1 MLRCMISPVIPSPVG
16 LRGTVLLFFL
26 FSVVS
31 NGWGAD
37 WPQYRGL
44 NHDGSSTESIRTN
57 WTQKPPTVVWKKT
70 ITPAWSSITVAG
82 GRAFT
87 QGNRRLLNVSSEFC
101 IALNVDTGAELW
113 ATLLD
118 DAYYPDGGT
127 GSTDGPRSTPS
138 VDGDYVY
145 VFTSY
150 LRLFCLRANTGA
162 VVWSRDFISEFP
174 GTSVIPWQNSASP
187 LIVGDL
193 IFVNSNV
200 ANQTLMAVRKSDGVT
215 VWKGQTDTMTHAT
228 PVYATIAGS
237 PQVVFQT
244 LKGLVGV
251 TPTTGAVLW
260 RYSFAPSS
268 TSTASTPIIA
278 DDYVYG
284 SCAYAK
290 GAWTARV
297 TKSGSTFS
305 AVQANYT
312 GANSAYQ
319 NHWATPVHHEGFV
332 YGIVERSS
340 HSLACFSFV
349 GRTNRWTTSTVGSG
363 SPGFASLIKVGG
375 KLVVLRESG
384 ELVLIEPNPA
394 AYTEIAR
401 YQALTGT
408 SWNHPTFSNGR
419 IYARSNNQIV
429 ALDVA
434 APLAPLPVL
443 KLNVAFLPTK
453 AQLRLEVAAQNGLPL
468 DSDASGRIELTSS
481 TAVTGTN
488 QWTPL
493 TALFTLINGKFQTDV
508 PLLLAATNQFLRM
521 RERTNLP

>member
-1 MLRCMISPVIPSPVG
+1 MISLVIPFFFR
-16 LRGTVLLFFL
+16 LKGTVLVLVL
-26 FSVVS
+26 FSVVM

-44 NHDGSSTESIRTN
+44 NHDGSSSESMRTN
-57 WTQKPPTVVWKKT
+57 WSQKPPTVVWKNT
-70 ITPAWSSITVAG
+70 ISPAWSSITVSG

-101 IALNVDTGAELW
+101 IALNIETGAELW

-150 LRLFCLRANTGA
+150 LRLFCLRAIDGT
-162 VVWSRDFISEFP
+162 VVWSRDFIKEFP
-174 GTSVIPWQNSASP
+174 LTKVIPWQNAASP
-187 LIVGDL
+187 LVVGDL
-193 IFVNSNV
+193 IYLNSNV

-244 LKGLVGV
+244 LKGLVGIA
-251 TPTTGAVLW
+251 PTTGVLLW
-260 RYSFAPSS
+260 RYSFTPSS
-268 TSTASTPIIA
+268 TSTASTPIVA
-278 DDYVYG
+278 DDYIYG

-305 AVQANYT
+305 AGQLNYT

-319 NHWATPVHHEGFV
+319 NHWATPVHHGGYI
-332 YGIVERSS
+332 YGIVEHSS
-340 HSLACFSFV
+340 HSLACFSLV
-349 GRTNRWTTSTVGSG
+349 GRTNRWTSSTVGSG
-363 SPGFASLIKVGG
+363 SPGYASLIKVGG
-375 KLVVLRESG
+375 KLLVLRESG
-384 ELVLIEPNPA
+384 ELVLIESNPV

-408 SWNHPTFSNGR
+408 SWNHPILSNGR
-419 IYARSNNQIV
+419 IYARSNTQIV

-434 APLAPLPVL
+434 AVLAPLPAL
-443 KLNVAFLPTK
+443 KLNVALLSNQT
-453 AQLRLEVAAQNGLPL
+453 QLRLEVSAQDGLPL
-468 DSDASGRIELTSS
+468 NLDAGGRIELTS
-481 TAVTGTN
+481 ATN
-488 QWTPL
+488 VSATTPWTPL
-493 TALFTLINGKFQTDV
+493 GSLFTLTNGKLQTEV
-508 PLLLAATNQFLRM
+508 SLILTATNRFLRV
-521 RERTNLP
+521 RERTILP